1 MKKSFISISILII
14 LFIGSLYL
22 GQLEFSICTS
32 ILACLSLKEILY
44 IRTSEKHV
52 PIEIELLDY
61 IAVVFFTMNNFESD
75 LNYYLVDYR
84 LIAALLL
91 VNFIPLVLVHDKK
104 VYNVIDALYLIGSTL
119 FIGVTFNLI
128 TQFRSFNID
137 YVIYIFLLGFFN
149 DFYGYVTGELIGTRP
164 LLPSVSAKKSLEGS
178 IGGLFMGTLI
188 PSMYFVCCIPTDLP
202 VYAVLIISFLL
213 SILGQVGDL
222 VFSFIKMEFGKKDFS
237 KIVVGSGG
245 ILDVIDSIIFITLG
259 FLLFLSVI

>member
-1 MKKSFISISILII
+1 MKRSFISISVLIL
-14 LFIGSLYL
+14 LFIGSMYL
-22 GQLEFSICTS
+22 GQFAFSICTS
-32 ILACLSLKEILY
+32 LLACLSLKEILY

-61 IAVVFFTMNNFESD
+61 IIVVFFTMYNYELNF
-75 LNYYLVDYR
+75 NYYLIDYR

-119 FIGVTFNLI
+119 FIEVTFNLI
-128 TQFRSFNID
+128 TLFRSFNMD

-149 DFYGYVTGELIGTRP
+149 DFYGYITGELIGTR
-164 LLPSVSAKKSLEGS
+164 LILPSVSAKKSVEGTIS
-178 IGGLFMGTLI
+178 GLFMGTVI
-188 PSMYFVCCIPTDLP
+188 PTMYFVCCIPTDLP
-202 VYAVLIISFLL
+202 VYGILVISFLL
-213 SILGQVGDL
+213 SVIGQLGDL
-222 VFSFIKMEFGKKDFS
+222 VFSFIKREFGKKDFS

-259 FLLFLSVI
+259 FLLFSSII

>member
-1 MKKSFISISILII
+1 MKKSFISISILIL

-22 GQLEFSICTS
+22 GQFTFSICTS
-32 ILACLSLKEILY
+32 LLACLSLKEILY

-52 PIEIELLDY
+52 PIEIELLNY
-61 IAVVFFTMNNFESD
+61 IIVVFFTMYNYELN

-84 LIAALLL
+84 LIASLLL

-128 TQFRSFNID
+128 TIFRSYNMD
-137 YVIYIFLLGFFN
+137 YVIYIFLLAFFN
-149 DFYGYVTGELIGTRP
+149 DFYGYITGELIGSR
-164 LLPSVSAKKSLEGS
+164 LILSSVSIRKTVEGT
-178 IGGLFMGTLI
+178 IGGLFMGTII
-188 PSMYFVCCIPTDLP
+188 PSLYFVCCIPTDLP
-202 VYAVLIISFLL
+202 VYGVLMISFLL
-213 SILGQVGDL
+213 SVLGQVGDL
-222 VFSFIKMEFGKKDFS
+222 VFSFIKREFGKSDFS

-259 FLLFLSVI
+259 FLLVLSII